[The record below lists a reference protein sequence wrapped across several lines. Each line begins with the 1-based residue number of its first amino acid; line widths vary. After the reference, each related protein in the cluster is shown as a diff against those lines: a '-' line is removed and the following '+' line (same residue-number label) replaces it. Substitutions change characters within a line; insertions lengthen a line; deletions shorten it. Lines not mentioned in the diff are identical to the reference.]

1 MCLEYY
7 VTFKVSSVKLYF
19 LFKKDVFYPEAISAI
34 ILILN
39 NKLYVTMAH
48 VQIYSKKRT

>member
-1 MCLEYY
+1 MFRILCYIQ
-7 VTFKVSSVKLYF
+7 VSSVRLNF
-19 LFKKDVFYPEAISAI
+19 LFKKGVFYPEAISSI
-34 ILILN
+34 ILVLN